1 MGITINGVGVKGGV
15 TTTFKEVSGKTTATT
30 ITKAVTMGYHLQD
43 DDAGDY
49 YSADIKTDPAYG
61 TPVFDLIAGVSSC
74 PPNRVHKAGMCRYFA
89 GGLFLNL
96 ITLI

>member
-1 MGITINGVGVKGGV
+1 
-15 TTTFKEVSGKTTATT
+15 
-30 ITKAVTMGYHLQD
+30 MGYHLQD

-74 PPNRVHKAGMCRYFA
+74 PPEPGTQSRDVPILPRRLVPEFNNLDINAPFFFI
-89 GGLFLNL
+89 FL
-96 ITLI
+96 